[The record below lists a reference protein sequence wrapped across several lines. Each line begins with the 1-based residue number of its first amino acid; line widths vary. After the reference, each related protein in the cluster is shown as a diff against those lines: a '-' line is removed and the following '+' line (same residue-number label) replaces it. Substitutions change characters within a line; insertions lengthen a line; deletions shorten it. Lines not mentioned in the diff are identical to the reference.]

1 MKELPC
7 KLPRTAAAP
16 QPSSAHLC
24 APLSVPLQMRAADI
38 FSKQA
43 SRAAETDWSAKA
55 RAAARAAE
63 TEAVA
68 AACHLVAPPP
78 PYGTLPPRA
87 PPKGPF

>member
-1 MKELPC
+1 
-7 KLPRTAAAP
+7 
-16 QPSSAHLC
+16 
-24 APLSVPLQMRAADI
+24 MRAADI